1 MRPPRRAR
9 GGASMNRGKE
19 RGAEGLE
26 RFREYLLML
35 ARVQLA
41 PQLRAKLDASDIVQQ
56 TMLEAWQHG
65 ARFRGRSDGERLA
78 WLRQILAHN
87 LADALRAFRRA
98 KRDVARERSVQQAL
112 DQSSVRVEAWLAAE
126 QSSPSQQV
134 AGEEEAVLLARAL
147 AELPE
152 AQREALLLRHWD
164 GWSLKEMSRHMG
176 RSPDAV
182 AGLLKRGLKQLRAV
196 LSREE
201 QS

>member
-1 MRPPRRAR
+1 
-9 GGASMNRGKE
+9 
-19 RGAEGLE
+19 
-26 RFREYLLML
+26 
-35 ARVQLA
+35 
-41 PQLRAKLDASDIVQQ
+41 
-56 TMLEAWQHG
+56 MLEAWQHG

-147 AELPE
+147 AELPD

-164 GWSLKEMSRHMG
+164 GWSLKEISRHMG

-196 LSREE
+196 LSGEE

>member
-1 MRPPRRAR
+1 MSE
-9 GGASMNRGKE
+9 GTES
-19 RGAEGLE
+19 GAEDLD
-26 RFREYLLML
+26 RFRHYLLML

-41 PQLRAKLDASDIVQQ
+41 PQLRAKMDASDVVQQ
-56 TMLEAWQHG
+56 TMLEAYDQWD
-65 ARFRGRSDGERLA
+65 RLRGRSEGECLA

-112 DQSSVRVEAWLAAE
+112 DQSSVRVDAWLAAE
-126 QSSPSQQV
+126 QSSPSQHV
-134 AGEEEAVLLARAL
+134 AAAEEAVLLAQAL

-152 AQREALLLRHWD
+152 SQREALTLRHWE
-164 GWSLKEMSRHMG
+164 GWSLKEISRHME

-182 AGLLKRGLKQLRAV
+182 AGLLKRGLKQLRTA
-196 LSREE
+196 LARED